1 MIHLVKCTSEF
12 CWWPQPLSDLII
24 LTFPLYTTNFLK
36 LMMNESVLREYTTS
50 MCMALLDRQLYRA
63 PYLLTSFQPSFR
75 RNEPN
80 TSTPQYTNGA
90 SSLILSLGKSAIFVA
105 EDSLTATCTWHT
117 SRWYLWQKSYIM
129 SPKNQRILFG
139 SLSCLDQHELL
150 VHDTNILPTQQFCK
164 IFCINTGCCIS
175 FGRANLW
182 ILPPTLHIPPYQWM
196 GLTLLCCCMTS
207 SNFLFP

>member
-90 SSLILSLGKSAIFVA
+90 SSLILSLGKSAIFCCWRLPHNYLH
-105 EDSLTATCTWHT
+105 LTYFKMIPLTKELHHVSQKPEGLIWFIVMPWPAWATCSWHQHT
-117 SRWYLWQKSYIM
+117 TNSAILQDFLHQHWVLHLIWQS
-129 SPKNQRILFG
+129 
-139 SLSCLDQHELL
+139 
-150 VHDTNILPTQQFCK
+150 
-164 IFCINTGCCIS
+164 
-175 FGRANLW
+175 
-182 ILPPTLHIPPYQWM
+182 
-196 GLTLLCCCMTS
+196 
-207 SNFLFP
+207 

>member
-24 LTFPLYTTNFLK
+24 LTFPLYPTNFLK

-75 RNEPN
+75 RNEPIRPPH
-80 TSTPQYTNGA
+80 STQMVLLHSYCPWAN
-90 SSLILSLGKSAIFVA
+90 LPFFVA
-105 EDSLTATCTWHT
+105 EDSLTTTCTWHT
-117 SRWYLWQKSYIM
+117 SRWYLWHKSYIM

-150 VHDTNILPTQQFCK
+150 VHDTNILPIQQFCK